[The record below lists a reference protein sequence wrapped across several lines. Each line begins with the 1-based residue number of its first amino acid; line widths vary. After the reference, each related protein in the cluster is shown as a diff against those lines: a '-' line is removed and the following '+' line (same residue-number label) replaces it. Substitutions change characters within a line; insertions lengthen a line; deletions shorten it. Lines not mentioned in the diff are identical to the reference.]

1 MISYYKKL
9 LWEFPYNEFLDWVY
23 NQSKNNI
30 VLVSEYKHNTPKNV
44 NIVLEISSKTS
55 IRNKN
60 DKVIETIEVLYTY
73 NNIK

>member
-9 LWEFPYNEFLDWVY
+9 LGEFPYNEFLDWVY

-30 VLVSEYKHNTPKNV
+30 VLVSECKHNTPKNT
-44 NIVLEISSKTS
+44 NTVLEIPSKTS

-60 DKVIETIEVLYTY
+60 DKVIETVEVLYTY

>member
-9 LWEFPYNEFLDWVY
+9 LGEFPYNEFLDWIY

-30 VLVSEYKHNTPKNV
+30 VLVSECKHNTPKNA
-44 NIVLEISSKTS
+44 NTVLEMPSKTS
-55 IRNKN
+55 IGNKN